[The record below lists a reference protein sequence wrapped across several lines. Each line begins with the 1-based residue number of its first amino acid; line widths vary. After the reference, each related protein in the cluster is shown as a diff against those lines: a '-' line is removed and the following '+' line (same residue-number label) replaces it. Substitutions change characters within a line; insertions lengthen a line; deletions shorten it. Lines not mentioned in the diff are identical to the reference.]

1 MLRYGLR
8 AFHITLVAAC
18 LYLLYGVVSAFL
30 GTTELAEP
38 SIPDVEALPRSEV
51 DFLPYQI
58 VGERNLFESRDVAL
72 PPPPPP
78 EEKLQESKLQLRLI
92 GTIAG
97 TSRALSW
104 ATVENEKTK
113 EHLHVTIGDQLGAT
127 PDIKVAR
134 IERKKLVVDNKGQF
148 EAITMDEPETT
159 TKPRSP
165 KTRPNVRRR
174 PSTKPATSSRS
185 SSQRERLLKRVR
197 RLTNDSRRTRQP
209 RQAHQAAEALDEE
222 ARSEVKSLLE
232 QVRFAPS
239 VSDHGT
245 GDGIKITEVLPGTP
259 LEDSGLQSGD
269 VIVMVNGVEI
279 NGPKDL
285 SKIPPTPGRGEESCL
300 KVVSPD
306 GRRKTHCWGD

>member
-1 MLRYGLR
+1 LLRYGLR

-30 GTTELAEP
+30 GTSELAEP
-38 SIPDVEALPRSEV
+38 VIPDVEALPPSEV

-78 EEKLQESKLQLRLI
+78 EEKLKESKLQLRLI

-113 EHLHVTIGDQLGAT
+113 EHVHVTIGDQLGET

-148 EAITMDEPETT
+148 EAITMEEPETT
-159 TKPRSP
+159 TKPRP
-165 KTRPNVRRR
+165 TKTRPKARRR
-174 PSTKPATSSRS
+174 PRRRGDAPRPSPQPRAVLRASASASSSAYGASPTTRAGRSSPAEHTGPPKRSTRKPAPKSRACSSRCAS
-185 SSQRERLLKRVR
+185 HPALAATANSMASR
-197 RLTNDSRRTRQP
+197 SRRCSLAP
-209 RQAHQAAEALDEE
+209 RSRTPAC
-222 ARSEVKSLLE
+222 S
-232 QVRFAPS
+232 
-239 VSDHGT
+239 
-245 GDGIKITEVLPGTP
+245 PGT
-259 LEDSGLQSGD
+259 
-269 VIVMVNGVEI
+269 
-279 NGPKDL
+279 
-285 SKIPPTPGRGEESCL
+285 
-300 KVVSPD
+300 
-306 GRRKTHCWGD
+306 

>member
-78 EEKLQESKLQLRLI
+78 EEKLQESQLQLRLI

-113 EHLHVTIGDQLGAT
+113 EHVHVTIGDQLGET

-148 EAITMDEPETT
+148 EAITMEEPETT
-159 TKPRSP
+159 TKPRP
-165 KTRPNVRRR
+165 RKTRPNVRRR
-174 PSTKPATSSRS
+174 PSAKPASSSRS

-197 RLTNDSRRTRQP
+197 RLTNDSRRTKQP
-209 RQAHQAAEALDEE
+209 RQAAEALDEE
-222 ARSEVKSLLE
+222 AGSEVKSLLE

-239 VSDHGT
+239 VS
-245 GDGIKITEVLPGTP
+245 GDGKLEGIKITEVLPGTP

-279 NGPKDL
+279 SGPKDL
-285 SKIPPTPGRGEESCL
+285 TKILPTLSGDEESCL
-300 KVVSPD
+300 EVVSPD
-306 GRRKTHCWGD
+306 GRRETHCWGD